1 MRSPESFFSF
11 LKVLKF
17 LCVKKAKE
25 IKIPPLPTPA
35 LVLIILV
42 PIAVVI
48 VWVIIGAMLPP
59 AQRWDFFSFLF
70 Q

>member
-17 LCVKKAKE
+17 LCIKKAKE
-25 IKIPPLPTPA
+25 IKIPPLPQPA
-35 LVLIILV
+35 LVLIMLV
-42 PIAVVI
+42 PIAWGAP
-48 VWVIIGAMLPP
+48 WVIIGAILPP